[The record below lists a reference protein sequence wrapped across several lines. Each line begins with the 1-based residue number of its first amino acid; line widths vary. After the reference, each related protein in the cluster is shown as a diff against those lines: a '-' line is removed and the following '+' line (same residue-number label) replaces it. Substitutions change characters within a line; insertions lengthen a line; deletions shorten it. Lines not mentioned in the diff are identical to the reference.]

1 MKFKYYLKDRWY
13 SIVLFF
19 SCFFLFLL
27 MLLAFKVKTELLI
40 AILVIFSCFYSFLVL
55 IDYFRKKRF
64 YTELLFRVRELDKSY
79 LVLETLDRPS
89 FYEGELLFDTL
100 YEINKSM
107 NENVLS
113 FSHQMMDFKEFI
125 ELWIHEVK
133 IPISSAVLMAHNHK
147 NQFDRKVLLQMKRI
161 EDYVEQILYYVRSE
175 NAHKDYLINEVSLD
189 KVIGNVALKNKDYFL
204 EHDVEFIVDVEGE
217 RVYTD
222 SKWLEFILHQI
233 ISNSLKYKRDG
244 VSSYIH
250 IYLEN
255 DEKKTTLVI
264 EDNGIG
270 ISSSDLSR
278 VFEKSFTGSNGRVCS
293 SSTGMGLFIVKNL
306 CEKLGHMITI
316 DSKVNEYTKVFVT
329 FYKNHYYDVMR

>member
-1 MKFKYYLKDRWY
+1 
-13 SIVLFF
+13 
-19 SCFFLFLL
+19 
-27 MLLAFKVKTELLI
+27 
-40 AILVIFSCFYSFLVL
+40 
-55 IDYFRKKRF
+55 
-64 YTELLFRVRELDKSY
+64 
-79 LVLETLDRPS
+79 
-89 FYEGELLFDTL
+89 
-100 YEINKSM
+100 
-107 NENVLS
+107 
-113 FSHQMMDFKEFI
+113 
-125 ELWIHEVK
+125 
-133 IPISSAVLMAHNHK
+133 
-147 NQFDRKVLLQMKRI
+147 
-161 EDYVEQILYYVRSE
+161 
-175 NAHKDYLINEVSLD
+175 
-189 KVIGNVALKNKDYFL
+189 L

>member
-133 IPISSAVLMAHNHK
+133 IPISSAVLMVHNHK